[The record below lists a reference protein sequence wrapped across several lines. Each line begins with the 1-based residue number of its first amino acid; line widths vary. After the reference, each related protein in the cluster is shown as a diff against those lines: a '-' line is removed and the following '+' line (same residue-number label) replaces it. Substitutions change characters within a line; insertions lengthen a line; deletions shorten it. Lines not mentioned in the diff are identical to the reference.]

1 LWSIESQAI
10 CKHRFRK
17 LYLYSR
23 GSLKFSSITSKWKGV
38 CAHSLILNL
47 FHNKISQEMS
57 EMIDVVVDEDRIKV
71 YNVCRQQL
79 GSIWSDVPQSQLII
93 KRFS

>member
-1 LWSIESQAI
+1 
-10 CKHRFRK
+10 
-17 LYLYSR
+17 
-23 GSLKFSSITSKWKGV
+23 
-38 CAHSLILNL
+38 
-47 FHNKISQEMS
+47 MS

-79 GSIWSDVPQSQLII
+79 GGIWSDVPQSQLII